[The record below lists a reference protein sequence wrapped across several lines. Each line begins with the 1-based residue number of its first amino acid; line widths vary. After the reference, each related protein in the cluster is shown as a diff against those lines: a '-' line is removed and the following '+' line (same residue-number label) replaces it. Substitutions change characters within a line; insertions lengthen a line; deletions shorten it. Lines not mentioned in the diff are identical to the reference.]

1 MEVMEQRRSEIVAF
15 VNERESVTFAQ
26 LKERFPSVSE
36 MTLRTDLKVLDQNRQ
51 LVRIHGG
58 AKSIDQV
65 VGNDDVLKKRFVRNT
80 EAKRVIAKKAL
91 AFVEANRTIFF
102 DSGSTTT
109 MLAHI
114 LKDQPDMFFTSGLT
128 CAIEMAR
135 LEQSH
140 ISLVG
145 GSVNCRSLS
154 VNGSEA
160 IQSLQKGNF
169 DIAFIGVTR
178 FDQETGFT
186 CESLED
192 ALLKRTVIART
203 KKIIVLMDSSK
214 IGQRGTYTIC
224 QLQDAHAV
232 ICDNELPQA
241 FKEKCEELGV
251 AVY

>member
-135 LEQSH
+135 LEQS
-140 ISLVG
+140 
-145 GSVNCRSLS
+145 
-154 VNGSEA
+154 
-160 IQSLQKGNF
+160 
-169 DIAFIGVTR
+169 
-178 FDQETGFT
+178 QETGFT

-192 ALLKRTVIART
+192 ALLKRTVIERT

>member
-1 MEVMEQRRSEIVAF
+1 M
-15 VNERESVTFAQ
+15 
-26 LKERFPSVSE
+26 
-36 MTLRTDLKVLDQNRQ
+36 
-51 LVRIHGG
+51 
-58 AKSIDQV
+58 
-65 VGNDDVLKKRFVRNT
+65 
-80 EAKRVIAKKAL
+80 
-91 AFVEANRTIFF
+91 
-102 DSGSTTT
+102 
-109 MLAHI
+109 
-114 LKDQPDMFFTSGLT
+114 
-128 CAIEMAR
+128 
-135 LEQSH
+135 
-140 ISLVG
+140 
-145 GSVNCRSLS
+145 
-154 VNGSEA
+154 
-160 IQSLQKGNF
+160 
-169 DIAFIGVTR
+169 TR